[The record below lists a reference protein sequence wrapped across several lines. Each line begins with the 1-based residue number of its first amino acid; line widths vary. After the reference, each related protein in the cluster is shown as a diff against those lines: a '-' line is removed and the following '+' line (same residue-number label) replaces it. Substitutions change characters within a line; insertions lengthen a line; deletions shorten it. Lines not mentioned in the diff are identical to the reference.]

1 MSAFTESALIKK
13 LVELNSSQQSIQTLS
28 LWLIHHRKHHSNIV
42 KSWYKEMQKAP
53 KNKKL
58 TFMYLAN
65 DVIQNSKKKGPEYG
79 KEFQKVLQ
87 KAFLHIGETCSST
100 DDKTIGSL
108 DRILKIW
115 EDRMVYDTKLVQG
128 FREALHKDDNNSN
141 SPKVESTEKRKR
153 DDDTRE
159 DGKRHKISKHDGWH
173 RERERVKSETVEV
186 NGTVETHVIL
196 SPQAPAG
203 DPPEPEELIRAL
215 IELEN
220 SASSD
225 ATVREQ
231 IANLPPEVS
240 EVAMLSKLEDKE
252 QAAKLVVQV
261 NEAAKILHEYNN
273 RLCAEMEDRK
283 KLTTMLKDFQAEQ
296 RDLLSQAEQR
306 LQEYNAKLIK
316 VRDVQ
321 REIRSHLQNLPDL
334 TQLPDVTG
342 GLAPLPSAGDLFNI
356 H

>member
-1 MSAFTESALIKK
+1 
-13 LVELNSSQQSIQTLS
+13 
-28 LWLIHHRKHHSNIV
+28 
-42 KSWYKEMQKAP
+42 
-53 KNKKL
+53 
-58 TFMYLAN
+58 MYLAN

-79 KEFQKVLQ
+79 KEFQKVLL
-87 KAFLHIGETCSST
+87 KAFLHIGETCSSS

-115 EDRMVYDTKLVQG
+115 EERMVYDAKLVQG
-128 FREALHKDDNNSN
+128 FKDALHSNNH
-141 SPKVESTEKRKR
+141 SPKIEPTEKRKR
-153 DDDTRE
+153 DDEPRE
-159 DGKRHKISKHDGWH
+159 EVKRHKSSKHDVWN
-173 RERERVKSETVEV
+173 RERERIKSETVEV
-186 NGTVETHVIL
+186 NGMVETHVIL

-215 IELEN
+215 IDLEN

-225 ATVREQ
+225 AVVREQ

-252 QAAKLVVQV
+252 QAAKLVAQV

-296 RDLLSQAEQR
+296 RDLLAQAEQR

-316 VRDVQ
+316 VKDVQ